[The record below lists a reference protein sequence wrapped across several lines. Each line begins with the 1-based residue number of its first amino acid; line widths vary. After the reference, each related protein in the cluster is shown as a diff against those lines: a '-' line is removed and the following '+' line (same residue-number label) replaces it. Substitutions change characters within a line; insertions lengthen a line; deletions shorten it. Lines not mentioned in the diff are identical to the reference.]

1 MPPMAITS
9 RMPMTSRIEFFS
21 RTWCRAQ
28 KDMMRA
34 PLLGGLQGG
43 ATLRR
48 LDFADL
54 NGLPYIPRHDQRA
67 DDEQRAACRTDHV
80 EGVHRL
86 DCLDER
92 IFEEAER
99 GVG

>member
-9 RMPMTSRIEFFS
+9 RIPMTRRIEFFS

-28 KDMMRA
+28 KDMMRS

-43 ATLRR
+43 ATGRR

-54 NGLPYIPRHDQRA
+54 NGLPDVPRHDQRA
-67 DDEQRAACRTDHV
+67 DNEQRAARRTDRV
-80 EGVHRL
+80 EGMHRL
-86 DCLDER
+86 DRLDER